1 MSLSDGGVQATM
13 PVAPVNSSNGNGFG
27 WGGDGAW
34 WIVLFLIFAAFG
46 GWGNGFGFGGGNN
59 GGGVVDG
66 YVLASDFSNIER
78 KLDSVNNGICDGFYA
93 MNTGMLNGF
102 ANVTQA
108 VTSGFS
114 QAELSRCNQQAALMQ
129 QLFQMQMQSQNCCC
143 ENRAA
148 IAQVRYDMATQ
159 ACDTRNTVQNT
170 TRDIIDAMNCGFR
183 SIDQRLTAQELA
195 AKDAK
200 IAEQAQQ
207 LFVSNLAASQNAQTL
222 DLRNYVSGQLAY
234 YNPRPVPS
242 FAVPAPYQYAGCNG
256 YNGGYNYGC
265 GGCAA

>member
-1 MSLSDGGVQATM
+1 MSLNDGSPTMTM
-13 PVAPVNSSNGNGFG
+13 PVAPTGMTGGGWGGFGGDNGWWIIILFLAIFCGWGGNGNGFG
-27 WGGDGAW
+27 
-34 WIVLFLIFAAFG
+34 
-46 GWGNGFGFGGGNN
+46 NN
-59 GGGVVDG
+59 GRNSGGVVDG

-78 KLDSVNNGICDGFYA
+78 KIDSVNQGLCDGFYQQA
-93 MNTGMLNGF
+93 QLVNGTNMVMANGF
-102 ANVTQA
+102 A
-108 VTSGFS
+108 

-129 QLFQMQMQSQNCCC
+129 QLNNMAMQAQECCC

-200 IAEQAQQ
+200 IAEQNQQ
-207 LFVSNLAASQNAQTL
+207 LFGYQLAASQAAQNNYLVSTL
-222 DLRNYVSGQLAY
+222 RPSPSPAYVVA
-234 YNPRPVPS
+234 NP
-242 FAVPAPYQYAGCNG
+242 YCCNS
-256 YNGGYNYGC
+256 GYNYGC
-265 GGCAA
+265 GNCA

>member
-1 MSLSDGGVQATM
+1 MSLNDGAPTMTM
-13 PVAPVNSSNGNGFG
+13 PVAPTGMTGGGWGGNGNGFG
-27 WGGDGAW
+27 
-34 WIVLFLIFAAFG
+34 
-46 GWGNGFGFGGGNN
+46 NN
-59 GGGVVDG
+59 GRNSGGVVDG

-78 KLDSVNNGICDGFYA
+78 KIDSVNQGLCDGFYQQAQLVNGTNMA
-93 MNTGMLNGF
+93 MANGF
-102 ANVTQA
+102 A
-108 VTSGFS
+108 

-129 QLFQMQMQSQNCCC
+129 QLNNMAMQAQECCC

-200 IAEQAQQ
+200 IAEQNQQ
-207 LFVSNLAASQNAQTL
+207 LFGYQLAASQAAQNNYLVSTL
-222 DLRNYVSGQLAY
+222 RPSPSPAYVVA
-234 YNPRPVPS
+234 NP
-242 FAVPAPYQYAGCNG
+242 YCCNS
-256 YNGGYNYGC
+256 GYNYGC
-265 GGCAA
+265 GNCA